1 MKIRIRDIVSGGLR
15 IDHTVKAQE
24 IDLVE
29 EEFIDPDS
37 ALRVVADLQ
46 KVNNFVLAKIR
57 VTFVAEN
64 HCARCL
70 ERLSRETK
78 MDLEIDFEFDP
89 GEEWLDLGSRVRE
102 ELLMGVLP
110 RALCRED
117 CKGLCQGCG
126 VDLNTEPCECKAPHK
141 AGQDNKE

>member
-1 MKIRIRDIVSGGLR
+1 MKIRIRDIVSGGIR
-15 IDHTVKAQE
+15 VDHTVKAQE
-24 IDLVE
+24 IGLVE

-37 ALRVVADLQ
+37 VLRIVADLQ
-46 KVNNFVLAKIR
+46 KVNNFVLAKAN

-70 ERLSRETK
+70 ERLSRATT
-78 MDLEIDFEFDP
+78 MALDIDFEFAPRD
-89 GEEWLDLGSRVRE
+89 EWIDLGDRVRV
-102 ELLMGVLP
+102 ELLMGVFP